1 MRRVLICQWTA
12 VASTITVSEPVQWE
26 GVGGGVGTDISYREC
41 LSKYLGPAGG
51 RWSDPALVSW
61 SWRGLHLDLLPLQA
75 RQLLGHIDTA
85 PRQGRDGVTTLAPI
99 LLAERDAGSVL
110 IHLAPAPWHDDC
122 ELDLISTGECGEKVW
137 TSQLCYIGKLTVMWD

>member
-1 MRRVLICQWTA
+1 M
-12 VASTITVSEPVQWE
+12 
-26 GVGGGVGTDISYREC
+26 
-41 LSKYLGPAGG
+41 
-51 RWSDPALVSW
+51 SW

-122 ELDLISTGECGEKVW
+122 ELDKHWRVWREGLDIS
-137 TSQLCYIGKLTVMWD
+137 IGLYW